1 MNRFKRI
8 VAAVLLASCVAAQ
21 AQNGTNQVAVKPA
34 KSKAAKAKAPTQE
47 EILLQQL
54 NEKFQKLDQ
63 LSNKF
68 DEQQQEL
75 DAVRKQLAAR
85 DAELEQARKDAAEAK
100 QKLDATQEAIG
111 PNGAAVTTL
120 QNEVA
125 ALKNTSSSLVTK
137 VETTEQATKKLENA
151 ETIRFKGIDLTPG
164 GFLAAETVDR
174 QRGIGGDVNTQ
185 FTGIPFAGTT
195 AGVLSEFNASGRQ
208 SRISL
213 LAEGKRPSETLR
225 GYYEADFLSSGT
237 TSNDNQSN
245 SYTMRQRQVWA
256 QLDLNGKWTLTGGQM
271 WSLATE
277 YKKGLANLSEATP
290 LTIDAQYNVGFT
302 WERQY
307 GFRAVR
313 RIGDRL
319 WIGGAVEEAQTLN
332 IGGHNLPRLL
342 ISSWAMGAAV

>member
-8 VAAVLLASCVAAQ
+8 VAGVLLASCVAAQ
-21 AQNGTNQVAVKPA
+21 AQNGATQVAARPA

-47 EILLQQL
+47 EVLLQQL

-85 DAELEQARKDAAEAK
+85 DAELEQARKDAADAK

-125 ALKNTSSSLVTK
+125 ALKNTSSSLATK
-137 VETTEQATKKLENA
+137 VETTEQATKKLENP

-174 QRGIGGDVNTQ
+174 QRGIGGD
-185 FTGIPFAGTT
+185 
-195 AGVLSEFNASGRQ
+195 
-208 SRISL
+208 
-213 LAEGKRPSETLR
+213 
-225 GYYEADFLSSGT
+225 
-237 TSNDNQSN
+237 
-245 SYTMRQRQVWA
+245 
-256 QLDLNGKWTLTGGQM
+256 
-271 WSLATE
+271 
-277 YKKGLANLSEATP
+277 
-290 LTIDAQYNVGFT
+290 
-302 WERQY
+302 
-307 GFRAVR
+307 
-313 RIGDRL
+313 
-319 WIGGAVEEAQTLN
+319 
-332 IGGHNLPRLL
+332 
-342 ISSWAMGAAV
+342 